1 MSLKEEM
8 AQIRVERE
16 TLSQKIRQMAGVVFA
31 EEAKK
36 LFEVHPKLQ
45 SFSWTQYTPYFNDGE
60 SCEFRA
66 YTDYINVV
74 DVDGNEER
82 EVSASSVRYY
92 SEKGTDWQGNPYTP
106 SELELAGVAACEF
119 LADFEDEDFLMMFGD
134 HTRVTVSRDGSVETD
149 EYNHD

>member
-8 AQIRVERE
+8 MKIRAERE
-16 TLSQKIRQMAGVVFA
+16 TLSQKIRAMAGVVFA

-36 LFEVHPKLQ
+36 LFEANPKLA

-60 SCEFRA
+60 TCEFGA
-66 YTDYINVV
+66 HTDYITVT
-74 DVDGNEER
+74 DVDGNEEE
-82 EVSASSVRYY
+82 EVSSWSVRHY

-119 LADFEDEDFLMMFGD
+119 LAEFEDEDFLMMFGD
-134 HTRVTVSRDGSVETD
+134 HTRVTVFRDGRVESD
-149 EYNHD
+149 DYDHD